1 MTNAE
6 IYLTDDEKRK
16 VWDCVHTIED
26 RLNAITFELMNN
38 KSYKG
43 YIADKI
49 EPICNDSEVIR
60 RVCRNDKC

>member
-6 IYLTDDEKRK
+6 IYLTDDEKMK
-16 VWDCVHTIED
+16 VMDCVHTIED
-26 RLNAITFELMNN
+26 RLTAITYELMND

-43 YIADKI
+43 YIAEKI

-60 RVCRNDKC
+60 RVCEGD